1 MLVDWVQSITIILLF
16 SIFLAVDMY
25 TGSVQELQQN
35 WVLYR
40 CNPLM
45 MPFAGYFAPDGTST
59 EDNFGYCVQNMMT
72 AFTPTITQPF
82 SYLQSMTTDMLGTLS
97 DNMSAS
103 TAQSSSFTFNVS
115 NIFAGIYSVFLNVMV
130 EFNIIVVKLMD
141 AQGKISGIM
150 TTMLYVLTA
159 VQSTFESMWDGV
171 PGKMIKVMGK
181 L

>member
-1 MLVDWVQSITIILLF
+1 MFVDWIQSVSIIVMF

-25 TGSVQELQQN
+25 TGSVQELQEN

-72 AFTPTITQPF
+72 AFTPSITQPF
-82 SYLQSMTTDMLGTLS
+82 SYLQSLTTDMIGSLA
-97 DNMSAS
+97 DNMAAS
-103 TAQSSSFTFNVS
+103 TAQSSAFSFNVS
-115 NIFAGIYSVFLNVMV
+115 NIFGGIYTIFLNIMV
-130 EFNIIVVKLMD
+130 EFNIIIVKLLD
-141 AQGKISGIM
+141 TQGKISGIM
-150 TTMLYVLTA
+150 TTLLYIMTA
-159 VQSTFESMWDGV
+159 VQYTFESMWAGV